1 MGRREEGRGEEGEES
16 RRERGERR
24 EKGKKIRKIGK
35 EKGREEGLK
44 ERGKRVPTILRVYAP
59 PTLSLCEKQDI
70 IF

>member
-1 MGRREEGRGEEGEES
+1 MGRREEGRGVEGEE
-16 RRERGERR
+16 RRGRRVGERGERR

-59 PTLSLCEKQDI
+59 PTLSLCEK
-70 IF
+70 